1 MPQTDEQF
9 GLSQF
14 TTGKLSFRD
23 DLKLCLELGIGV
35 IEVCESKLPESDRE
49 AEDDLKAL
57 RDSGLRVSSVQA
69 RAHSL
74 FPDSMAAEPERPEA
88 RVDAMR
94 RTMERFALALPEQHP
109 NYVLIGGRAP
119 EHDFHRARETLI
131 TQSGRLAHEAQAHGG
146 RIAFEPLHPVMMNT
160 DTFVCTWED
169 AVHLATIVAH
179 DAFGLVCD
187 IWNVWDQRD
196 IVARVQQEIARV
208 VLIHVSDWRKGGPR
222 KLNDRM
228 IPGRGVIPF
237 ADWGRM
243 LREANY
249 RGPICLEMLSDESF
263 GDSYLHEEPAKV
275 VAEAREFLRGAG
287 CLAPIDEEVAAK

>member
-1 MPQTDEQF
+1 MRQNAEHF

-14 TTGKLSFRD
+14 TTGKQSFRE
-23 DLKLCLELGIGV
+23 DLKLCQQLGIGV
-35 IEVCESKLPESDRE
+35 IEVCENKLPETERT

-69 RAHSL
+69 RVHAL
-74 FPDSMAAEPERPEA
+74 FPDQMAAAPERPEA

-94 RTMERFALALPEQHP
+94 RTMERFARALPDEHP

-119 EHDFHRARETLI
+119 NHDFCLARETLFA
-131 TQSGRLAHEAQAHGG
+131 QAVRLAHEAQAHGG

-160 DTFVCTWED
+160 DTFVCTWDE
-169 AVHLATIVAH
+169 AVQLATVVAH

-196 IVARVQQEIARV
+196 IIERVQREIGRV
-208 VLIHVSDWRKGGPR
+208 AVFHASDWHKGGPR

-228 IPGRGVIPF
+228 VPGRGVIPF
-237 ADWGRM
+237 AAWGQM
-243 LREANY
+243 LREVNY
-249 RGPICLEMLSDESF
+249 QGWFCLEMLSDESLH
-263 GDSYLHEEPAKV
+263 DSYLRETPAKV
-275 VAEAREFLRGAG
+275 VAEARNFLRETG
-287 CLAPIDEEVAAK
+287 CIAQNG